1 MSRLHT
7 LVLLFAFILVLW
19 NNCFISAIDDLLE
32 TESEDSMEAKVF
44 LYKVNILCVNSFN
57 DYNNCDVI
65 FLQFTDTNPV
75 VEAKDFVI
83 TYQLINNGNGIAT
96 GIEVRDRYDPNR

>member
-7 LVLLFAFILVLW
+7 LVFLFAFILVLW

-44 LYKVNILCVNSFN
+44 LYK
-57 DYNNCDVI
+57 
-65 FLQFTDTNPV
+65 FTDTNPV

-96 GIEVRDRYDPNR
+96 GIEVRDRY